1 VSVGPLQLDLQITPQ
16 GKGLLWALWSIHAA
30 KASGVLTVEWERFT
44 KQVVFRSGE
53 PVASRSN
60 WPQEGLAQYLLKS
73 AKIDH
78 QSLRRELLA
87 MQTDS
92 ERRSL
97 SEWLVLKQ
105 LVSPSEMNEI
115 LAAHFQERVFGLVGL
130 SHGRLSF
137 RPPSPGVQLEAEPS
151 QLQGPFLKLLWDAAK
166 AQLDSGVCRAK
177 LAQRMTQ
184 RIKAVGQFPLPL
196 LPTELRLWNVLSR
209 EPQLVSAAD
218 EATLK
223 ILTVAAEF
231 DALELVQESSFQ
243 LLSELKQLEA
253 KTRQQKYHEILE
265 VDVET
270 ISPDAIKKIYLEMI
284 KKYHPD
290 RLPSGAPEEARSLAE
305 KIFAR
310 VNEAY
315 STLSNSAKRTEYL
328 AQIQLE
334 KMGGREKVE
343 KQLQAEQMLGQAK
356 LTLKG
361 KNFRK
366 AYELFSSIAKL
377 LPEDAEVRAD
387 QIYAE
392 MMTLIAEKKSVKD
405 QLPQYIRQ
413 FEDCVK
419 LKADYSGGF
428 YYLGLSYK
436 MDGRLEKA
444 VAAFDKAAQ
453 LDSHLH
459 EASSEARILRM
470 KIDSAKKNGRKA

>member
-1 VSVGPLQLDLQITPQ
+1 
-16 GKGLLWALWSIHAA
+16 
-30 KASGVLTVEWERFT
+30 
-44 KQVVFRSGE
+44 
-53 PVASRSN
+53 
-60 WPQEGLAQYLLKS
+60 
-73 AKIDH
+73 
-78 QSLRRELLA
+78 
-87 MQTDS
+87 
-92 ERRSL
+92 
-97 SEWLVLKQ
+97 
-105 LVSPSEMNEI
+105 
-115 LAAHFQERVFGLVGL
+115 
-130 SHGRLSF
+130 
-137 RPPSPGVQLEAEPS
+137 
-151 QLQGPFLKLLWDAAK
+151 LWDAAK

-184 RIKAVGQFPLPL
+184 RVKAVGQFPLPL
-196 LPTELRLWNVLSR
+196 LPNELRVWNMLSR

-270 ISPDAIKKIYLEMI
+270 VSPDAIKKIYLEMI

-343 KQLQAEQMLGQAK
+343 KQLQAEQLLGQAK

-366 AYELFSSIAKL
+366 AHELFSSIAKL

-387 QIYAE
+387 QIYSE

-419 LKADYSGGF
+419 LKADYSGAF

-459 EASSEARILRM
+459 EALSEARILRM
-470 KIDSAKKNGRKA
+470 KIDSAKKAGRKA